1 VFGKLVGGEDVLDA
15 MESVPR
21 APGTEKPA
29 KDIRI
34 TEVIVYVPCPYA
46 LQPNLTT
53 NRYQDPFEE
62 YKARLARKLEHQ
74 SQSGDPNKKRRA
86 ETLEDSM
93 TWFGKKVGEEQKGGA
108 GQGGVGKY
116 LKLEAPVTAAR
127 SADEGKKKRKTG
139 FGNFDN
145 W

>member
-1 VFGKLVGGEDVLDA
+1 LTGWMEVFGKLVGGEDVLDA

-34 TEVIVYVPCPYA
+34 TEVII
-46 LQPNLTT
+46 
-53 NRYQDPFEE
+53 YQDPFEE

-74 SQSGDPNKKRRA
+74 SQSADPKKRRA

-93 TWFGKKVGEEQKGGA
+93 TWFGQKVGEEQKGGV
-108 GQGGVGKY
+108 GEGGVGKY
-116 LKLEAPVTAAR
+116 LKLNAPAGVAKGAPAEA
-127 SADEGKKKRKTG
+127 GKKKRKLG